1 MKGGP
6 TVGYVLMLKYPGR
19 CTHNHYR
26 VTNLRSTGGESYLM
40 KRTGWMKGDQN
51 ELIGP
56 GIWRGRFVAFVH
68 LLTLMKVWAMHIL
81 KNGQPPT

>member
-1 MKGGP
+1 
-6 TVGYVLMLKYPGR
+6 
-19 CTHNHYR
+19 
-26 VTNLRSTGGESYLM
+26 M